1 MQERT
6 HHQLQKHP
14 KSNKIVCVLVAPSGL
29 EAIEILVLVAMKLDN
44 LDTIIT

>member
-14 KSNKIVCVLVAPSGL
+14 KSNKDVWALVAPSGL
-29 EAIEILVLVAMKLDN
+29 EAIEILILVARKLDN